1 MVRIIKGDMVKH
13 LQSEEY
19 LDVYAH
25 QCNCFCRM
33 GRGIAPQLAKAVVGL
48 READNATVIGDRNK
62 MGSMSYARYTNGV
75 IVCNLYAQYHWQ
87 KYPEDETGRNTCYV
101 SLEKCLDKLK
111 KRMLNSNLKT
121 LGLPLIGCGLAGGD
135 WDGVVYPMIE
145 KIFKGSGIEVIIF
158 KL

>member
-1 MVRIIKGDMVKH
+1 MVSTIKGNMVKH
-13 LQSEEY
+13 LQSEEH

-48 READNATVIGDRNK
+48 REVDNETPIGGRNK
-62 MGSMSYARYTNGV
+62 MGTMSYVRHANGSV
-75 IVCNLYAQYHWQ
+75 VCNLYAQYHWKQ
-87 KYPEDETGRNTCYV
+87 YPEDKTGRNTCYV
-101 SLEKCLDKLK
+101 SLERCLDSLK
-111 KRMLNSNLKT
+111 KRMLKSNLKT

-145 KIFKGSGIEVIIF
+145 RVFKGSNIEVTIF